1 MTRKRSRGRLAPPPD
16 IRVLRLTCWIAAL
29 GAASVAAA
37 QSPSVTVTGPAGDPV
52 RDGTPRFTINTSG
65 FTASQLPLELRLQ
78 VAFSQDFS
86 APFFADTTVSGTSA
100 TVVIPRL
107 LLPLSTVWW
116 RAIVRTAQG
125 ALVVS
130 NAQGPRRTSA
140 WINLIAPNNL
150 NGTTVTTTRPA
161 FQWSAVRIHAPVQ
174 PWRYTIV
181 VTRASDGFVALTG
194 TLTDPDS
201 VFVPFADLEANT
213 PYRWSLSAVAGTG
226 DSIRVVNASSF
237 VIASPNAPIATVMFQ
252 PFPTPFPTERLNAT
266 CVWFDLRR
274 QSEVTLEVLD
284 LRGNHVAHVIPRRGG
299 ANTFAPGRYGRV
311 APGSDTGCDD
321 RFTWDGT
328 DDSGRLVR
336 PGVYL
341 IRFRGDGT
349 STIKRVLFRGR

>member
-1 MTRKRSRGRLAPPPD
+1 MTPARSSGRPAPPPEVRV
-16 IRVLRLTCWIAAL
+16 IRWVAGLC
-29 GAASVAAA
+29 AAA
-37 QSPSVTVTGPAGDPV
+37 AVAGAQTPTVTVTGPAGDPL
-52 RDGTPRFTINTSG
+52 RDGTPQFTITTSG
-65 FTASQLPLELRLQ
+65 FTPAQLPLELRLQ
-78 VAFSQDFS
+78 VAFSQDFA

-100 TVVIPRL
+100 TIVVPRL

-116 RAIVRTAQG
+116 RAIARTAQG
-125 ALVVS
+125 TLVVS
-130 NAQGPRRTSA
+130 NAQGPRRTSP
-140 WINLIAPNNL
+140 WVSLVAPNNL

-161 FQWSAVRIHAPVQ
+161 FQWTAVRIHPPVQ

-194 TLTDPDS
+194 TLTHPDS

-226 DSIRVVNASSF
+226 DSIRVVNTSSF

-252 PFPTPFPTERLNAT
+252 PFPTPFPTERLNTT
-266 CVWFDLRR
+266 CIWFDLRR

-284 LRGNHVAHVIPRRGG
+284 LRGNHVAHLVPRRGG

-321 RFTWDGT
+321 RFIWDGT

-341 IRFRGDGT
+341 IRFTGDGS

>member
-1 MTRKRSRGRLAPPPD
+1 MRWVAGL
-16 IRVLRLTCWIAAL
+16 CAAV
-29 GAASVAAA
+29 SVAAA
-37 QSPSVTVTGPAGDPV
+37 QSPSVTVTGPVGDPL
-52 RDGTPRFTINTSG
+52 REGTPRFTISTSG
-65 FTASQLPLELRLQ
+65 FTAAQLPLELRLQ

-86 APFFADTTVSGTSA
+86 APFFADTTVSGTTA
-100 TVVIPRL
+100 TIVIPRL

-116 RAIVRTAQG
+116 RAIARTAQG
-125 ALVVS
+125 TLVVS

-140 WINLIAPNNL
+140 WVHLIAPNNL
-150 NGTTVTTTRPA
+150 NGTTVTSTRPA
-161 FQWSAVRIHAPVQ
+161 FQWSAVRIHPPVQ
-174 PWRYTIV
+174 PWRYTVV

-266 CVWFDLRR
+266 CIWFDLRR

-284 LRGNHVAHVIPRRGG
+284 LRGNHVAHLIPRRGG

-321 RFTWDGT
+321 RFTWHGT

-341 IRFRGDGT
+341 VRFTGDGS